1 MNRYRPLL
9 LAICAAQVIFAALYL
24 IQPPFVLGLWPFPD
38 TTPMTYILL
47 ASFFGAAGVSTG
59 WAVLAKEEGALAGI
73 GLDYVMIFAPLTVLS
88 LQLAGGLNT
97 IPFGIACVVGAVFG
111 GWLLLTSQ
119 RIPMR
124 DIRPMPR
131 LVYGSFVVFIIA
143 LVLAGGALV
152 FKVPNILPWTLTPV
166 LSVVCGWMFLGAA
179 AYFAYGLARPS
190 WHNAVGQLA
199 GFLAYDLVLIV
210 PFLQRLP
217 TIAPEYR
224 ISLYIYIVVVV
235 YSGLLAIYYLF
246 VNRGTRVWGQ

>member
-9 LAICAAQVIFAALYL
+9 LALCAAQLIFAALFL
-24 IQPPFVLGLWPFPD
+24 IQSPFALGLWPFPD

-47 ASFFGAAGVSTG
+47 ASFFAAAGISTG
-59 WAVLAKEEGALAGI
+59 WAVLAKEAGALAGI
-73 GLDYVMIFAPLTVLS
+73 GLDYVMIFAPLAVLS
-88 LQLAGGLNT
+88 LQLASALGT
-97 IPFGIACVVGAVFG
+97 IQFGMACAVGAIFG
-111 GWLLLTSQ
+111 VWLLLTSQ

-124 DIRPMPR
+124 NTRPMPK
-131 LVYGSFVVFIIA
+131 LVYGSFVAFIIA
-143 LVLAGGALV
+143 LALAGGALV
-152 FKVPNILPWTLTPV
+152 LKVPNILPWTLTPD

-179 AYFAYGLARPS
+179 AYFAYGLMRPS

-224 ISLYIYIVVVV
+224 ISLYIYIVVVI

-246 VNRGTRVWGQ
+246 VNRSTRIWGS